1 MGSGVT
7 AMTKS
12 PEEYDKI
19 ISDLAKN
26 TQNATVDAA
35 AKVAALY
42 GAPPEAIAAILR
54 LRTAE

>member
-1 MGSGVT
+1 
-7 AMTKS
+7 MTKTA
-12 PEEYDKI
+12 EDFDRI
-19 ISDLAKN
+19 ISNLAKN

-54 LRTAE
+54 LRVAS